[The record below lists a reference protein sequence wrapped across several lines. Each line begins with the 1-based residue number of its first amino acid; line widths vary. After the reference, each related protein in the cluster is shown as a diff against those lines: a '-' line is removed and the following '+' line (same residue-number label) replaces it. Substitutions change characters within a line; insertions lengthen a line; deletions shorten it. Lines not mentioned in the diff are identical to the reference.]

1 MAGGVGE
8 DTQNML
14 HLREESTIKKKK
26 KMARVDANCNGLRLS
41 KFKRIHFEVQRIIGF
56 KYVKHLHYSNVFRR
70 MDSFICFRWTFILV
84 TAGNG
89 SELVGI
95 TTRKQSQWCLSKYVL
110 NVTVSR
116 FRLMK

>member
-41 KFKRIHFEVQRIIGF
+41 
-56 KYVKHLHYSNVFRR
+56 
-70 MDSFICFRWTFILV
+70 
-84 TAGNG
+84 NG